1 MALLLP
7 SRALKRQRFGTFASV
22 FYDPVSN
29 SLHEIFNSVSNSEVL
44 S

>member
-7 SRALKRQRFGTFASV
+7 SGALKRQRFGIFASV
-22 FYDPVSN
+22 FYDSVSN
-29 SLHEIFNSVSNSEVL
+29 SLHEKFNSVSNSEVL